1 MSIFLRQRWRFEGN
15 LRKLDVNFSLSAFSS
30 NETAALF
37 SQVWEAWL
45 GRLAIRGQGLMGKDG
60 RIMMDPSWRDSP
72 KRQLLRVFPTT
83 WPWRPWRWSFKHPN
97 LDPWHHLLFAIRLMF
112 EMNCVRLVKV
122 AKLDTWCSFL
132 LKATWLALI
141 SVYVSLRDSKTSWTF
156 SGYDTKIWSV
166 CRDWIIAFHLIG
178 FGNFIKPWILSITG
192 GCFQRRV
199 RPGHSHFAGL
209 FFSNMFPMTLC
220 S

>member
-1 MSIFLRQRWRFEGN
+1 MVERFDKELWDQHTNTMDLLTRWPACWPTFVSYNPVSIWVLQLLLMSIFLRQRWRFEGN
-15 LRKLDVNFSLSAFSS
+15 LRKLNVNFSLSAFSS

-60 RIMMDPSWRDSP
+60 RSFMMDPSWSDSP
-72 KRQLLRVFPTT
+72 NGSFCGFFQPPEF
-83 WPWRPWRWSFKHPN
+83 WRPWRWSFKHPN
-97 LDPWHHLLFAIRLMF
+97 LGPWHHLLFAMRLMF

-141 SVYVSLRDSKTSWTF
+141 SWKVCRESQNVAH
-156 SGYDTKIWSV
+156 SV
-166 CRDWIIAFHLIG
+166 CLCEFEG
-178 FGNFIKPWILSITG
+178 SQNILNS
-192 GCFQRRV
+192 
-199 RPGHSHFAGL
+199 
-209 FFSNMFPMTLC
+209 
-220 S
+220 